1 MDREKLKRSLI
12 ALSKQQGHY
21 GTLNIE
27 TVIDM
32 IEPRADL
39 ISMYQQRDIDES
51 MEQRKQR
58 REAIR
63 NLDKRMNKAAKD
75 ILNG

>member
-21 GTLNIE
+21 GTLDIE
-27 TVIDM
+27 SVIDM
-32 IEPRADL
+32 IEPRVDL

-51 MEQRKQR
+51 MEQRKR
-58 REAIR
+58 IR
-63 NLDKRMNKAAKD
+63 TLDKILDKAAKE
-75 ILNG
+75 LF